1 MGFKVILHP
10 DDKHGMIVFINETL
24 NCTQRT
30 VQWLPIKHGSGSRH
44 QRQQPGFAV
53 SVSTAQLLCLLCQL
67 EQNVSGQ
74 LSHNTLKINHRWRLN
89 FMSDLFNN
97 GERNL

>member
-1 MGFKVILHP
+1 MYNVHCTFCSVAENTKQMGFKVILHP

-53 SVSTAQLLCLLCQL
+53 SVSTAQLLNCCICC
-67 EQNVSGQ
+67 VSWNKTFLG
-74 LSHNTLKINHRWRLN
+74 S
-89 FMSDLFNN
+89 
-97 GERNL
+97 